1 MPVHLFPLLFA
12 VAAVSG
18 WIDAVAGS
26 GGLLQLPAL
35 LLLGG
40 AVPVPSLL
48 GTNKLPATIAK
59 VFAAVTYARRYPID
73 RAVAIRGGL
82 VAAAGSAVG
91 ALFAL
96 GLSTAFLRPVILTAL
111 AAVAV
116 FILVR
121 PGFGTASA
129 APRQPTQNATSHAKR
144 RRITALTLLGAAGL
158 GCYDGMVGPGTGTF
172 LIVLFTTLLDLE
184 FVQALSTVTWINVGT
199 NLGALVMFAALGHVL
214 WILGL
219 GMALSSVAGAVIG
232 ARMTLKRGSKF
243 VRVVLL
249 IVVICTALR
258 LAADQLGWKIGL
270 GMPQSPSPWLACSP
284 ERIRRTLAPTCL

>member
-1 MPVHLFPLLFA
+1 MPVHLFPLLFG

-40 AVPVPSLL
+40 SVPVPNLL

-59 VFAAVTYARRYPID
+59 VFAALTYARRHPID

-82 VAAAGSAVG
+82 AATAGSAGG

-96 GLSTAFLRPVILTAL
+96 SVSTAFLRPVILMVL
-111 AAVAV
+111 VMVAV
-116 FILVR
+116 FILAR
-121 PGFGTASA
+121 PRFGTASA
-129 APRQPTQNATSHAKR
+129 PPYQSPQNDTNQVR
-144 RRITALTLLGAAGL
+144 RRHIAALTLLGAVSIGF
-158 GCYDGMVGPGTGTF
+158 YDGVVGPGSGTF
-172 LIVLFTTLLDLE
+172 LIILFTRLLELE
-184 FVQALSTVTWINVGT
+184 FVQVLSTVTWINVGT

-219 GMALSSVAGAVIG
+219 GMALFSVFGAVIG

-243 VRVVLL
+243 IRVVLL

-258 LAADQLGWKIGL
+258 LAADILGWKIG
-270 GMPQSPSPWLACSP
+270 
-284 ERIRRTLAPTCL
+284 

>member
-1 MPVHLFPLLFA
+1 MPVHLFPLLFG

-40 AVPVPSLL
+40 ATPVPSLL

-59 VFAAVTYARRYPID
+59 VFAALTYARRHPID
-73 RAVAIRGGL
+73 RVIATRGGL
-82 VAAAGSAVG
+82 AAAAGAAGG

-96 GLSTAFLRPVILTAL
+96 SVSTAFLRPIILIVL
-111 AAVAV
+111 VAVAAL
-116 FILVR
+116 ILAR
-121 PGFGTASA
+121 PGFGTASI
-129 APRQPTQNATSHAKR
+129 APRQPTQSATNHSVMILA
-144 RRITALTLLGAAGL
+144 LLGAAVL
-158 GCYDGMVGPGTGTF
+158 GFYDGVVGPGTGTF
-172 LIVLFTTLLDLE
+172 LIILFTRLLDLE
-184 FVQALSTVTWINVGT
+184 FVQVLSTVTWINVGT
-199 NLGALVMFAALGHVL
+199 NLGALVVFAALGHVL

-219 GMALSSVAGAVIG
+219 GMALCSVAGAVIG
-232 ARMTLKRGSKF
+232 ARMTLRHGSKF

-258 LAADQLGWKIGL
+258 LAANQFGWNIG
-270 GMPQSPSPWLACSP
+270 
-284 ERIRRTLAPTCL
+284 

>member
-1 MPVHLFPLLFA
+1 MPVHLFPLLFG

-40 AVPVPSLL
+40 AVPVASLL

-59 VFAAVTYARRYPID
+59 VFAALTYARRHPID
-73 RAVAIRGGL
+73 RAIAIRGGL
-82 VAAAGSAVG
+82 AATAGAAVG

-96 GLSTAFLRPVILTAL
+96 GVSTAFLRPVILAAL
-111 AAVAV
+111 VAVAA
-116 FILVR
+116 FILAR
-121 PGFGTASA
+121 PGFGTASV
-129 APRQPTQNATSHAKR
+129 APRQAAQNATNHARR
-144 RRITALTLLGAAGL
+144 RRIMALTLLGAAGL
-158 GCYDGMVGPGTGTF
+158 GFYDGVVGPGTGTF
-172 LIVLFTTLLDLE
+172 LIILFTKLLDLE
-184 FVQALSTVTWINVGT
+184 FVQVLSTVTWINVGT
-199 NLGALVMFAALGHVL
+199 NLGALVVFAALGHVL

-219 GMALSSVAGAVIG
+219 GMALCSVTGAVIG
-232 ARMTLKRGSKF
+232 ARMTLNHGSKF

-258 LAADQLGWKIGL
+258 LAADQLD
-270 GMPQSPSPWLACSP
+270 
-284 ERIRRTLAPTCL
+284 

>member
-1 MPVHLFPLLFA
+1 MPVHLFPLLFG
-12 VAAVSG
+12 VAAASG

-40 AVPVPSLL
+40 SVPVPNLL

-59 VFAAVTYARRYPID
+59 VFAALTYARRHPID

-82 VAAAGSAVG
+82 AATAGSAGG

-96 GLSTAFLRPVILTAL
+96 SVSTAFLRPVILMVL
-111 AAVAV
+111 VMVAV
-116 FILVR
+116 FILAR
-121 PGFGTASA
+121 PRFGTATASA
-129 APRQPTQNATSHAKR
+129 SPHQPAQNDTNQVR
-144 RRITALTLLGAAGL
+144 RRHIAALTLLGAVGI
-158 GCYDGMVGPGTGTF
+158 GFYDGVVGPGSGTF
-172 LIVLFTTLLDLE
+172 LIILFTRLLELE
-184 FVQALSTVTWINVGT
+184 FIQVLSTVTWINVGT

-219 GMALSSVAGAVIG
+219 GMALFSVFGAVIG

-243 VRVVLL
+243 IRVVLL

-258 LAADQLGWKIGL
+258 LAADILGWKIG
-270 GMPQSPSPWLACSP
+270 
-284 ERIRRTLAPTCL
+284 